1 MEIRQLPVTGEFS
14 LVRPETIEEAVLLL
28 QKHGDRAS
36 LLSGGTDL
44 LVAIRAG
51 KRAPEVVIDLKRV
64 SSIRNDIVELPG
76 ALEIGALAPLVDI
89 ISDERVRT
97 DFPVLCEAA
106 ATVGS
111 VQIRNRATL
120 AGNICNA
127 SPAADTVPALLVH
140 KALVN
145 LHGAKGARRVP
156 LAEFFVG
163 PGKTVRASDE
173 IVTSILLPK
182 PEEPTGAAFSRLT
195 RRYGVDLASI
205 NVACLVTSSG
215 VVRFAFGA
223 VGPRPVYAEDTSGT
237 LSKLDLSSTER
248 DEALQKLL
256 SAASP
261 ISDVRAS
268 QEYRAAM
275 LLVFCRRTLHTA
287 ISRLRELLKE
297 D

>member
-1 MEIRQLPVTGEFS
+1 MEIRQLSVTGEFS
-14 LVRPETIEEAVLLL
+14 FVRPETIEETVRLL
-28 QKHGDRAS
+28 QVLGDRAS

-44 LVAIRAG
+44 LVAMRAG
-51 KRAPEVVIDLKRV
+51 KRTPEVVIDLKRV
-64 SSIRNDIVELPG
+64 SSIRSDILQRG
-76 ALEIGALAPLVDI
+76 STLEIGALAPLVEI
-89 ISDERVRT
+89 ISDKRVRAS
-97 DFPVLCEAA
+97 FPVLCEAA

-140 KALVN
+140 KAHVN
-145 LHGAKGARRVP
+145 LHGAQGRRRVP
-156 LAEFFVG
+156 LDEFFIG

-173 IVTSILLPK
+173 IVTSIELSK
-182 PEEPTGAAFSRLT
+182 PEEATGAAFSRLT

-205 NVACLVTSSG
+205 NVACLVTASG

-223 VGPRPVYAEDTSGT
+223 VGPQPVYAEETSGR
-237 LSKLDLSSTER
+237 LSKLDLPSDER
-248 DEALQKLL
+248 DEAIQKLI
-256 SAASP
+256 AATSP

-268 QEYRAAM
+268 QEYRSAM
-275 LLVFCRRTLHTA
+275 LLVLSRRTLHTA
-287 ISRLRELLKE
+287 ILRLRESLKE

>member
-44 LVAIRAG
+44 LVAMRAG
-51 KRAPEVVIDLKRV
+51 KRTPELVIDLKRV
-64 SSIRNDIVELPG
+64 SSIRNDILDRG
-76 ALEIGALAPLVDI
+76 DALEIGALAPLVDI
-89 ISDERVRT
+89 VSDERVRA

-127 SPAADTVPALLVH
+127 SPAADTVPALMVH
-140 KALVN
+140 KALVD
-145 LHGAKGARRVP
+145 LHGARGPRRLP
-156 LAEFFVG
+156 LGEFFVG
-163 PGKTVRASDE
+163 PGKTARESDE
-173 IVTSILLPK
+173 ILTSITLPK

-205 NVACLVTSSG
+205 NVACLVTASG
-215 VVRFAFGA
+215 AVRFAFGA
-223 VGPRPVYAEDTSGT
+223 VGPRPVYAEERGGR
-237 LSKLDLSSTER
+237 LSDQDLPSEER
-248 DEALQKLL
+248 DRAIQELI
-256 SAASP
+256 AATSP

-268 QEYRAAM
+268 REYRSAM
-275 LLVFCRRTLHTA
+275 LLVMSRRTLLTA
-287 ISRLRELLKE
+287 ISRLKESLKE